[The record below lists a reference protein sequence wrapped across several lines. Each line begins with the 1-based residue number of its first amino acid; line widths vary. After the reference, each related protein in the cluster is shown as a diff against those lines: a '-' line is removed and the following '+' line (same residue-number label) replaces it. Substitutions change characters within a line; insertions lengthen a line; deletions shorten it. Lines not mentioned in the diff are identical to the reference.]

1 VTDRANANDDGD
13 QPPLG
18 RGHDLVVVAN
28 RLPVDR
34 RELPDG
40 TVEWQPS
47 PGGLVAAL
55 EPVMQR
61 NDGAWIGW
69 TGAPGD
75 APEPFQ
81 ADGIH
86 LVPVPLDESDVEN
99 FYEGMSNGTLWPL
112 YHDVIARPEF
122 HRHWWEAYVRVNRR
136 FADAAIEEA
145 SEGALVWVQDYQLQ
159 LVPQMLRERRPDLRI
174 GFFNHIPFPPY
185 EIFAQLPWRRQ
196 VLEGLLGADQL
207 GFQRPAD
214 ANNFLRACR
223 RNGLATRR
231 GMVQLPPEPRF
242 GSPDYHPRRE
252 VRAASFPI
260 SIDAERIDAMARRE
274 SVRERAR
281 EVRAELGDPRV
292 VLLGVDRLDY
302 TKGILH
308 RLKAF
313 EELLEDGRLS
323 PSDTVLVQVATP
335 SRERVEEYRK
345 MREDVEVTVGRI
357 NGDHGQLG
365 RPVVHYLHQAY
376 PREELAALYQ
386 AADVLL
392 VTALRDGMNLVA
404 KEYVASRFDERG
416 ALVLSEFA
424 GAAIELPQAF
434 LVNPHDISGLKAA
447 IMNAIDVTP
456 QDAQRRMRAMRRRV
470 FEYDVARWA
479 STFLR
484 VASGRVPQEPS
495 AGGSPPEPGAAQA
508 IGSAGSAGAPGT
520 DVFGNVG
527 TPGAPLLPA
536 ASPASVAAAAASTA
550 GALEA
555 AALEGTSLGGADLD
569 DELGPHVT
577 SASLTA
583 SVAAAGGRVRG
594 RSGGSTALLA
604 RDAFGNGGE
613 SSRAAG
619 RRLTH
624 DPQGAARRLPSGL
637 VAALEAFSR
646 KENLLI
652 AFDFD
657 GVLSPLVA
665 DPHAARLLPGARRPL
680 STLAGLPGIRL
691 ALVSGRAL
699 ADLRRVASPPPGVLL
714 AGSHG
719 AEIVEP
725 ESGEDVR
732 ILLDEPRKA
741 LLRRLVEALEAISAR
756 HEGTHVELKP
766 AGAVLHTRR
775 AAPQVGEAAARQA
788 REGPVSWPGVY
799 VTLGKEVVELSVV
812 DTGKGAAL
820 QRMRAATRADAVF
833 YAGDDTTDERAFAV
847 LDDDA
852 GDVTVKVGPGD
863 TLARHRVGGPEDVAA
878 ILELLVDLCEE

>member
-1 VTDRANANDDGD
+1 MTDRAEARDDAD

-18 RGHDLVVVAN
+18 KGHDLVVVAN

-75 APEPFQ
+75 APDPFE

-86 LVPVPLDESDVEN
+86 LVPVPLDETDVED

-136 FADAAIEEA
+136 FADAAVREA
-145 SEGALVWVQDYQLQ
+145 SDGALVWVQDYQLQ
-159 LVPQMLRERRPDLRI
+159 LVPQMLREQRPDLRI

-260 SIDAERIDAMARRE
+260 SIDAERIDAIARSA
-274 SVRERAR
+274 SVQERAR
-281 EVRAELGDPRV
+281 EIRRELGDPRV

-313 EELLEDGRLS
+313 EELLNDERLS

-365 RPVVHYLHQAY
+365 RPAVHYLHQAY
-376 PREELAALYQ
+376 PREELAALYL

-404 KEYVASRFDERG
+404 KEYVASRHDERG

-434 LVNPHDISGLKAA
+434 LVNPHDISGVKAA
-447 IMNAIDVTP
+447 IMNAVDVTP
-456 QDAQRRMRAMRRRV
+456 QEAQRRMQAMRRRV

-484 VASGRVPQEPS
+484 VASGRITPDAEGEPVPARSGGGAGPS
-495 AGGSPPEPGAAQA
+495 A
-508 IGSAGSAGAPGT
+508 
-520 DVFGNVG
+520 
-527 TPGAPLLPA
+527 
-536 ASPASVAAAAASTA
+536 ASVAAAATSTA

-555 AALEGTSLGGADLD
+555 AALEGAALGGADLD
-569 DELGPHVT
+569 EALESGVASAVGMSGSAGSAGRAAKSRMHGRSTT
-577 SASLTA
+577 SA
-583 SVAAAGGRVRG
+583 
-594 RSGGSTALLA
+594 GSTALLA
-604 RDAFGNGGE
+604 RSEAGEPDVDGEPEPTSSPGPTMPASAFGTHGVSGGPAV
-613 SSRAAG
+613 SRPMT

-624 DPQGAARRLPSGL
+624 DPTGAASRLPAPL
-637 VAALEAFSR
+637 VAALETFVTHES
-646 KENLLI
+646 LLI
-652 AFDFD
+652 GLDFD
-657 GVLSPLVA
+657 GVLAPLVA
-665 DPHAARLLPGARRPL
+665 DPNSSRILPEARRPL

-719 AEIVEP
+719 AEIVDP
-725 ESGEDVR
+725 ESG
-732 ILLDEPRKA
+732 PRTSPSCSTRPA
-741 LLRRLVEALEAISAR
+741 RRCCGASSEALKAISAR

-775 AAPQVGEAAARQA
+775 AAPQIGEAAAR
-788 REGPVSWPGVY
+788 E
-799 VTLGKEVVELSVV
+799 
-812 DTGKGAAL
+812 AL
-820 QRMRAATRADAVF
+820 R
-833 YAGDDTTDERAFAV
+833 
-847 LDDDA
+847 
-852 GDVTVKVGPGD
+852 GPGEP
-863 TLARHRVGGPEDVAA
+863 GPA
-878 ILELLVDLCEE
+878 CT

>member
-1 VTDRANANDDGD
+1 VTDKARAGDDGH
-13 QPPLG
+13 QRPIAG
-18 RGHDLVVVAN
+18 KHDLVVVAN

-75 APEPFQ
+75 APEPFE

-86 LVPVPLDESDVEN
+86 LVPVQLDEADVEN

-136 FADAAIEEA
+136 FAEAAVREA
-145 SEGALVWVQDYQLQ
+145 SDGALVWVQDYQLQ

-252 VRAASFPI
+252 VRAAPFPI
-260 SIDAERIDAMARRE
+260 SIDAQRIEAMARDE
-274 SVRERAR
+274 SIRERAR
-281 EVRAELGDPRV
+281 EIRRELGDPRV
-292 VLLGVDRLDY
+292 LLLGVDRLDY

-323 PSDTVLVQVATP
+323 ADDAVLVQVATP
-335 SRERVEEYRK
+335 SRERVEEYRR

-357 NGDHGQLG
+357 NGDYGQLG
-365 RPVVHYLHQAY
+365 RPAVHYLHQAY
-376 PREELAALYQ
+376 PRHELAALYL

-434 LVNPHDISGLKAA
+434 LVNPHDIAGLKAA
-447 IMNAIDVTP
+447 IMNAVEVTP
-456 QDAQRRMRAMRRRV
+456 QEAQRRMRAMRRRV

-484 VASGRVPQEPS
+484 VASGALPQE
-495 AGGSPPEPGAAQA
+495 AGSPPVDTGTGAGAA
-508 IGSAGSAGAPGT
+508 GLSGA
-520 DVFGNVG
+520 VG
-527 TPGAPLLPA
+527 TTGAFGATGAAAGNGPVVAPPPAGHGPA
-536 ASPASVAAAAASTA
+536 AVAAAASTTA

-555 AALEGTSLGGADLD
+555 AALEGTALGGADVEDSL
-569 DELGPHVT
+569 EQVT
-577 SASLTA
+577 AGSMAP
-583 SVAAAGGRVRG
+583 VHAGGGRPSAVRLQG
-594 RSGGSTALLA
+594 RAPGSTAVLA
-604 RDAFGNGGE
+604 RG
-613 SSRAAG
+613 AA

-624 DPQGAARRLPSGL
+624 DPHGPALRLPAAL
-637 VAALEAFSR
+637 VTALEAFSA
-646 KENLLI
+646 KESLLI
-652 AFDFD
+652 ALDFD
-657 GVLSPLVA
+657 GVLAPLVA
-665 DPHAARLLPGARRPL
+665 DPHAARILPAARRPL
-680 STLAGLPGIRL
+680 TTLAGLPGIRL

-719 AEIVEP
+719 AEIVDP
-725 ESGEDVR
+725 DSDDDVAVM
-732 ILLDEPRKA
+732 LDEARTA
-741 LLRRLVEALEAISAR
+741 LLQRMIEALQSISVR
-756 HEGTHVELKP
+756 HDGTHVELKP

-775 AAPQVGEAAARQA
+775 AAPNVGEAAS
-788 REGPVSWPGVY
+788 REALQGPATWPGVHL
-799 VTLGKEVVELSVV
+799 TLGKEVVELSVL
-812 DTGKGAAL
+812 DTGKGSAL
-820 QRMRAATRADAVF
+820 NRMRAATRADAVL

-863 TLARHRVGGPEDVAA
+863 TLARHRVSGPDDVAA
-878 ILELLVDLCEE
+878 LLELLVDLCQE

>member
-1 VTDRANANDDGD
+1 MTDRGIVGDDGH
-13 QPPLG
+13 QRPPAG
-18 RGHDLVVVAN
+18 GHDLVVVAN

-75 APEPFQ
+75 APEPFE

-86 LVPVPLDESDVEN
+86 LVPVPLDEADVED

-136 FADAAIEEA
+136 FAEAAVREA

-252 VRAASFPI
+252 VRAAPFPI
-260 SIDAERIDAMARRE
+260 SIDAQRIDEIAHRE

-281 EVRAELGDPRV
+281 EIRRELGDPRV

-323 PSDTVLVQVATP
+323 SDDAVLVQVATP
-335 SRERVEEYRK
+335 SRERVEEYRR

-365 RPVVHYLHQAY
+365 RPAVHYLHQAY
-376 PREELAALYQ
+376 PRDELAALYL

-434 LVNPHDISGLKAA
+434 LVNPHDIAGLKAA
-447 IMNAIDVTP
+447 IMNAIDVSP
-456 QDAQRRMRAMRRRV
+456 QEAQRRMRAMRRRV

-484 VASGRVPQEPS
+484 VASGRLPQEGSSPPAGLRGATGAAGAVGSVGSAGVADGAAGNRPVLLPPS
-495 AGGSPPEPGAAQA
+495 AGESVVAVA
-508 IGSAGSAGAPGT
+508 T
-520 DVFGNVG
+520 
-527 TPGAPLLPA
+527 A
-536 ASPASVAAAAASTA
+536 ASATA

-555 AALEGTSLGGADLD
+555 ASLEGAGLGGADLGD
-569 DELGPHVT
+569 ALEGHVT
-577 SASLTA
+577 AGSLA
-583 SVAAAGGRVRG
+583 SVPAGGRAGAG
-594 RSGGSTALLA
+594 RVQARSVGSTAVLA
-604 RDAFGNGGE
+604 RGAP
-613 SSRAAG
+613 
-619 RRLTH
+619 RRVTQA
-624 DPQGAARRLPSGL
+624 PRGPAARLPAGL
-637 VAALEAFSR
+637 VSALEAFVA
-646 KENLLI
+646 KESLLI
-652 AFDFD
+652 ALDFD

-665 DPHAARLLPGARRPL
+665 DPHAARLLPAARRPL
-680 STLAGLPGIRL
+680 TTLAGLPGIRL

-699 ADLRRVASPPPGVLL
+699 ADLRRVSSPPPGVLL

-719 AEIVEP
+719 AEIVDP
-725 ESGEDVR
+725 DSGEDVAV
-732 ILLDEPRKA
+732 LLDEAHAA
-741 LLRRLVEALEAISAR
+741 LLQRMVEALKEISVR

-775 AAPQVGEAAARQA
+775 AAPHIGEAAGQEALQ
-788 REGPVSWPGVY
+788 GPAAWPGVHL
-799 VTLGKEVVELSVV
+799 TLGKEVVELSVL

-820 QRMRAATRADAVF
+820 NRMRAATRADAVF

-852 GDVTVKVGPGD
+852 GDVTVKVGPGE
-863 TLARHRVGGPEDVAA
+863 TLARHRVSNPEDVAA
-878 ILELLVDLCEE
+878 LLELLVDLCQE